1 MVKEIS
7 INFTRDGHEYNTL
20 EIEARY
26 SKGGINYFS
35 GQNEGRG
42 IYIHVSPFFVKYE
55 RGFQSKSCM
64 LFAKNGGFKM
74 LVTPLNRLSTKKVN
88 ETQTKIDALDGTEI
102 ASLFMACDTPNP
114 ALAQMLKKACT
125 L

>member
-1 MVKEIS
+1 MNKAIQIDV
-7 INFTRDGHEYNTL
+7 TQDGHQYNTL

-26 SKGGINYFS
+26 SKGGINYFT

-42 IYIHVSPFFVKYE
+42 IYIHVSPFFIKYE

-88 ETQTKIDALDGTEI
+88 ETQVKIEALDGMEI
-102 ASLFMACDTPNP
+102 AELFMACDSPNP
-114 ALAQMLKKACT
+114 ALADMLKKACT